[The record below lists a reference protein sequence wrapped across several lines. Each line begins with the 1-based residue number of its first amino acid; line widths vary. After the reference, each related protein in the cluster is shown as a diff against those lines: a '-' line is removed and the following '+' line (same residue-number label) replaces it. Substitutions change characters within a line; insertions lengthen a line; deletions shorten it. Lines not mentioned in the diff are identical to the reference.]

1 MKQRDEVEVWIT
13 AKLAKVSDE
22 RMPAESI
29 RASTRLR
36 QDLGVTSL
44 MAVNVV
50 LDVEQQFGIEVTD
63 EDLMR
68 MGTAGDVID
77 MVMTKLHPRPAG
89 ME

>member
-1 MKQRDEVEVWIT
+1 MIQRDEVGLFVR
-13 AKLAKVSDE
+13 AKLAKVSDQ

-29 RASTRLR
+29 RVDARLR

-50 LDVEQQFGIEVTD
+50 VDVEQRFGIEITD
-63 EDLMR
+63 EDLAR
-68 MGTAGDVID
+68 IGTAGDVID
-77 MVMTKLHPRPAG
+77 LVMTKLGARPAG